1 MYKEQSD
8 PFQYMVE
15 HRKIIMETLD
25 QSSTLKNAWE
35 VLVERLPE
43 IGVITKFNTYK
54 GYVRILKIIDAQLS
68 ELNSENTTLKQEL
81 GKVRQEKE
89 ALEARLGRVRQEK
102 ECVEKRLGKVRQKN
116 DDTEKELAKIKEELN
131 SIANQQN
138 GAAVLKSFVVNMPAD
153 QGKIDPYVEMPI
165 ELSEYEKEGCIPK
178 RVDGWGVQ
186 LRGKYYRIFKKINGK
201 VKWIHIGKQWNIEIA
216 REKIRMFDGNINF
229 EVTRIKH

>member
-15 HRKIIMETLD
+15 HRKIIMETLG

-35 VLVERLPE
+35 ILVERLPE

-89 ALEARLGRVRQEK
+89 VLEARLGRVRQEK
-102 ECVEKRLGKVRQKN
+102 ECTEKRLGKVRQKN
-116 DDTEKELAKIKEELN
+116 DDTEEELAKIKEELN

-138 GAAVLKSFVVNMPAD
+138 GAAALKSFVVNMPAD
-153 QGKIDPYVEMPI
+153 QGKSILTLRCPLHYLSMKKKDVFPK
-165 ELSEYEKEGCIPK
+165 ELMVGGYSLEASIIVYLKKSMEK
-178 RVDGWGVQ
+178 
-186 LRGKYYRIFKKINGK
+186 
-201 VKWIHIGKQWNIEIA
+201 
-216 REKIRMFDGNINF
+216 
-229 EVTRIKH
+229 